1 MQPRPLSYGGRS
13 QVSAIDPDRM
23 VSWDAAG
30 GVGLRLDKDE
40 W

>member
-1 MQPRPLSYGGRS
+1 MILSIQPCRAARTRAS
-13 QVSAIDPDRM
+13 DPSLT

>member
-1 MQPRPLSYGGRS
+1 MSLIRDQG
-13 QVSAIDPDRM
+13 AIQT

>member
-1 MQPRPLSYGGRS
+1 MRQRPAHLRAS
-13 QVSAIDPDRM
+13 DPSIA
-23 VSWDAAG
+23 VTWDAAG

>member
-1 MQPRPLSYGGRS
+1 MSRHAPLR
-13 QVSAIDPDRM
+13 AARHRATDPSLL

>member
-1 MQPRPLSYGGRS
+1 MSPIRDQGAPPT
-13 QVSAIDPDRM
+13 

>member
-1 MQPRPLSYGGRS
+1 MTLRSAHCPNRTGRLAGP
-13 QVSAIDPDRM
+13 SATI
-23 VSWDAAG
+23 SWDAAG